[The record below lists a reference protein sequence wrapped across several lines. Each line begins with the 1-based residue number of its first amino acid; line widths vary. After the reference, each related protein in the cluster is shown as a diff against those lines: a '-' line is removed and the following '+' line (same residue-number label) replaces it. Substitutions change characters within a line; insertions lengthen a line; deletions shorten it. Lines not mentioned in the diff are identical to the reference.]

1 MHLIWKKTGICFD
14 EKYLAAKNELDI
26 LKSLIFTESVI
37 VPIFAVLF
45 SLAYWILAIICY
57 NNLLD

>member
-14 EKYLAAKNELDI
+14 ENYWAAENEF